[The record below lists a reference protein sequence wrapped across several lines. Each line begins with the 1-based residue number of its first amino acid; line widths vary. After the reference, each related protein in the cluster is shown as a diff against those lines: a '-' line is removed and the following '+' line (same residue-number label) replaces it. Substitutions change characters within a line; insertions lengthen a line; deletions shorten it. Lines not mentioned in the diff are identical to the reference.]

1 MHLHPPGTTARFFQ
15 EHPVAAI
22 DALEA
27 LKFSM
32 EYFPNPVHPARL
44 QGMAIIE
51 LVELQHVP
59 RRPTEKHLPF
69 SFVTTTGEGGATVE
83 CRFDF
88 DAEGDIEVLQV
99 FVDGEGKDIKDAL
112 TESQVIELEAECHKA
127 AEAAYRESKDDSRI
141 DAYIEQRMAA

>member
-1 MHLHPPGTTARFFQ
+1 MQLHTKGTTARFFQ

-44 QGMAIIE
+44 QGLAAIE
-51 LVELQHVP
+51 LIEQQHAP
-59 RRPTEKHLPF
+59 RSPSQEYLPF
-69 SFVTTTGEGGATVE
+69 THVTTTGEGGATVE

-88 DAEGDIEVLQV
+88 DSEGDIELLQV

-112 TESQVIELEAECHKA
+112 TEGQVIELEAECHA
-127 AEAAYRESKDDSRI
+127 SAEDDYRESKASAAFEASR
-141 DAYIEQRMAA
+141 DEVMA